1 MKHFVRLPVTQPRII
16 RPLIIRSLV
25 SLLFVFSSAW
35 AVAAESD
42 STLRLATTTSTY
54 NSGLL
59 DAILPTFSQQTGIE
73 VQVIAV
79 GTGAALRMGRDGDAD
94 ALLVHAPAA
103 EKAFIDRGYGNKRVG
118 VMYNDFVIVGPAS
131 DPAAIAGLNDAT
143 AAMQKIA
150 KQQAIFV
157 SRGDDSGT
165 HKKEQ
170 GLWRQAALV
179 PAGKWYR
186 EAGQGM
192 GKVLQI
198 SDEVEGYTLT
208 DRGTWLAYESKVGLK
223 LLVEGDSQLFN
234 PYSVLQISPDRYGDL
249 NHKGAAAFSRWLVS
263 KTTQQQIADFRIN
276 GKPLF
281 VPSASGSIAA
291 TATPTPANAPS
302 QQSHN

>member
-1 MKHFVRLPVTQPRII
+1 MKHLSRRRPCRL
-16 RPLIIRSLV
+16 LACLLLV
-25 SLLFVFSSAW
+25 VSSLLT
-35 AVAAESD
+35 VAAQAD

-59 DAILPTFSQQTGIE
+59 DAILPSFSEQTGIE

-103 EKAFIDRGYGNKRVG
+103 EKKFIDSGYGVHRVG

-131 DPAAIAGLNDAT
+131 DPAAIAGLNNAT
-143 AAMQKIA
+143 EAMQRIA
-150 KQQAIFV
+150 KQKAIFV

-170 GLWRQAALV
+170 RLWRQAALT
-179 PAGKWYR
+179 PAGNWYR

-208 DRGTWLAYESKVGLK
+208 DRGTWLAYESKVDLK

-234 PYSVLQISPDRYGDL
+234 PYSVLQINPGRYADL
-249 NHKGAAAFSRWLVS
+249 NHQGAAAFSRWLVS
-263 KTTQQQIADFRIN
+263 DATQQQIADFRIN

-281 VPSASGSIAA
+281 VPSADASVAG
-291 TATPTPANAPS
+291 TASASS
-302 QQSHN
+302 QQSHY